1 MVKSSIKKEDRKR
14 RFDFLFGQ
22 VNKAAFWVTLT
33 ISVALITIS
42 FFLPPQGAVDPS
54 VLAATGELFAFASLA
69 TVIEGIERGRSV
81 SLQKGETQLHINKDT
96 DSGEGL

>member
-1 MVKSSIKKEDRKR
+1 MRKDGKKETGYLKS
-14 RFDFLFGQ
+14 LYSNI
-22 VNKAAFWVTLT
+22 NKTAFWVTLT
-33 ISVALITIS
+33 ISVSLILIS

-54 VLAATGELFAFASLA
+54 VIGAVGELFAFASLA

>member
-1 MVKSSIKKEDRKR
+1 MDKSSKQRKVW
-14 RFDFLFGQ
+14 FGGIFKQ
-22 VNKAAFWVTLT
+22 VNKAAFWITLT
-33 ISVALITIS
+33 ISVALIIIS

-96 DSGEGL
+96 DTDIQE

>member
-1 MVKSSIKKEDRKR
+1 MTKSSKQRKVW
-14 RFDFLFGQ
+14 FGGIFSK
-22 VNKAAFWVTLT
+22 VNKAAFWITLT

-42 FFLPPQGAVDPS
+42 FFLPPQGAIDSS

-96 DSGEGL
+96 DTDIQE

>member
-1 MVKSSIKKEDRKR
+1 MGKSSIKKEERKR
-14 RFDFLFGQ
+14 RFDCLFGQ
-22 VNKAAFWVTLT
+22 VNKAAFWITLT

-81 SLQKGETQLHINKDT
+81 KLQKGDTEVHINNDT
-96 DSGEGL
+96 DIQD